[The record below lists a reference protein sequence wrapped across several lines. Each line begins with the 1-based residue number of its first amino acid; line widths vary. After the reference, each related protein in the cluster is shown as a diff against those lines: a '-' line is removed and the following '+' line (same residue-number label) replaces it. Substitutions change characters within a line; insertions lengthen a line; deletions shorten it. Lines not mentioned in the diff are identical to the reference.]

1 MGDKEKPPHFIHEIK
16 ENGYVVIGGNVFPRK
31 IMISPR
37 KKGVYLLRSILL
49 THKSSSRG
57 RLLYFRSL
65 HRCSSLRLYFL
76 PFVLFHYFLFVL
88 DIFSDTHVRIGI
100 QIASPLVNMLYWP
113 SADSS
118 SARLFGTIMFT
129 TGLTIAWAWELGEA
143 DGASGTV
150 TCVLSSNL
158 FSERISS
165 EMEF

>member
-1 MGDKEKPPHFIHEIK
+1 MYDKQQLWLISHVAKSGKSTDLKKKKHFK
-16 ENGYVVIGGNVFPRK
+16 NVKAEFGRK
-31 IMISPR
+31 
-37 KKGVYLLRSILL
+37 
-49 THKSSSRG
+49 
-57 RLLYFRSL
+57 L
-65 HRCSSLRLYFL
+65 HRGSSLRFYLL
-76 PFVLFHYFLFVL
+76 LFILFYYFLFVL

-113 SADSS
+113 SVDSS

-143 DGASGTV
+143 DGVSGTV

-165 EMEF
+165 EMGFFNNHLFF